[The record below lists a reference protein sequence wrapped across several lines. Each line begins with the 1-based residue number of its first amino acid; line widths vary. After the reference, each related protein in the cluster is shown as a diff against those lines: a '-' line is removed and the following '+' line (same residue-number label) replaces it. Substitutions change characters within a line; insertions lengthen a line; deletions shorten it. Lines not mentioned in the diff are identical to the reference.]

1 MIQRIAYIKQHQEKE
16 YYHGIE
22 GGRDNGNSNKIH
34 RQRNITRI

>member
-22 GGRDNGNSNKIH
+22 GGRDESRGDNHG
-34 RQRNITRI
+34 RI